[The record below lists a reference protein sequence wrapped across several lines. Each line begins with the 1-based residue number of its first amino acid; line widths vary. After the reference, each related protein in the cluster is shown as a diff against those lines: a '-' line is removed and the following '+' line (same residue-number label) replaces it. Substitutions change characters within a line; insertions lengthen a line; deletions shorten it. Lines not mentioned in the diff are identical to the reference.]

1 MGQEFGR
8 KLRLAEQIKR
18 ELAPLVSRTARDARL
33 GLVTVTAVDLT
44 ADLHDAKVYVSCLG
58 GSAQEVVARLK
69 RAAGC
74 FRTVLARRLSLR
86 AVPRL
91 LIHHDE
97 TLERIERLAALLKGI
112 HSGGEVPHSR

>member
-18 ELAPLVSRTARDARL
+18 ELAPLVSRTAQDAHL

-58 GSAQEVVARLK
+58 GSAQQVVARLK
-69 RAAGC
+69 RAVGG

-86 AVPRL
+86 TVPRL
-91 LIHHDE
+91 LIHYDE
-97 TLERIERLAALLKGI
+97 TLERVERLAVLLKGTD
-112 HSGGEVPHSR
+112 SGEELPR